1 MATVPNKKLRVGWY
15 RYVIHDNVD
24 INRPGIYEWEIENSG
39 SYIGK
44 YTNIGRPTRAY
55 ARHVLNLLND
65 RKAYRPQNPNG
76 YRRIHRELIRAYL
89 DNRTI
94 TLRILENPEN
104 DINRRERELILERG
118 TLNG

>member
-1 MATVPNKKLRVGWY
+1 MTLIERLPSNWY
-15 RYVIHDNVD
+15 RYVVHDGVD
-24 INRPGIYEWEIENSG
+24 TRKPGIYEWEIENSG

-44 YTNIGRPTRAY
+44 YTNISRPTRDY
-55 ARHVLNLLND
+55 ARHVLNLLNK
-65 RKAYRPQNPNG
+65 RKAYRPQNPDG

-94 TLRILENPEN
+94 TLHILENPT
-104 DINRRERELILERG
+104 DANRRERELIAERG